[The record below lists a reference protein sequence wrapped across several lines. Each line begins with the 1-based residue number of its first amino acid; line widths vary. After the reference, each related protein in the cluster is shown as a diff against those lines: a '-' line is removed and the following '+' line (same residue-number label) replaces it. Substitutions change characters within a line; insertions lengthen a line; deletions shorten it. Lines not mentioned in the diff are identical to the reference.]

1 MWLENQGETGAAR
14 FAVACTRYKDI
25 PIDSERQERGVEVR
39 PLSEGQKRE
48 GEEEGEGKGKEG
60 GLLVS
65 HSSITPSQIY
75 DRWFNAKS
83 KRPSNFSIRETITHL
98 GRKGSLTG
106 RGSAKVA
113 SEITS
118 SAEEM
123 PPEIWSLTIGEN
135 DLKRRTPEI
144 GDPKQLERLYE
155 TFCQKYEDQ
164 PPLPLT
170 VPIDLSAYP

>member
-1 MWLENQGETGAAR
+1 
-14 FAVACTRYKDI
+14 
-25 PIDSERQERGVEVR
+25 
-39 PLSEGQKRE
+39 
-48 GEEEGEGKGKEG
+48 
-60 GLLVS
+60 
-65 HSSITPSQIY
+65 
-75 DRWFNAKS
+75 
-83 KRPSNFSIRETITHL
+83 
-98 GRKGSLTG
+98 
-106 RGSAKVA
+106 
-113 SEITS
+113 
-118 SAEEM
+118 M